1 MIKLNPYAKLDLEM
15 TTYAV
20 ASIYIYGY
28 NGGRWIFKRDSQT
41 YSLDGKGKVTVLG
54 QYDSPEVSVKVAS
67 LICSQIAINQLAWK
81 AAESGANAQVKLWN
95 DYYYQFRE
103 LLWSDENPLKLS
115 QSDKDAIYSVC
126 E

>member
-15 TTYAV
+15 MTYAV
-20 ASIYIYGY
+20 ASKYIDGY
-28 NGGRWIFKRDSQT
+28 SGGKWVFKRDSQT

-54 QYDSPEVSVKVAS
+54 QFESPEVSVKVAS
-67 LICSQIAINQLAWK
+67 LICSQIAINQLAWR
-81 AAESGANAQVKLWN
+81 AAESNKNGQADLWN
-95 DYYYQFRE
+95 RYYYQFRD